1 MSKKKIKPVD
11 LSATVD
17 KLLAEYGDEV
27 FDVLGTAIKETSEEA
42 VQDLRSVNSFSSSGR
57 HSGDYS
63 NSWTYKEQYVKRM
76 QKEMIV
82 YNEEH
87 YRLTHLLESGHAKWL
102 WGRSTGERVQAFPHI
117 APVNDKAQ
125 ETVVRKVEEAI
136 SKI

>member
-42 VQDLRSVNSFSSSGR
+42 VKELRTVNKFSSSGR

-63 NSWTYKEQYVKRM
+63 SSWTYKEQYVKRM

-87 YRLTHLLESGHAKWL
+87 YRLTHLLESGHSKWL

-125 ETVVRKVEEAI
+125 ETVVKKVEEAI